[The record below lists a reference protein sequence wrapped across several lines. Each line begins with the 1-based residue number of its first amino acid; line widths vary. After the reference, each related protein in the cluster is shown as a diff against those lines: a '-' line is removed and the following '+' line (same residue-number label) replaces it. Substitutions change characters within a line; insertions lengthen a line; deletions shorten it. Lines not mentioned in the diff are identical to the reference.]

1 MQEEHA
7 AWVRNNE
14 DGLRSAFAALQTE
27 DAAHS
32 HLFGAMTFE
41 HFCVFANN
49 ERDSGEK
56 RAAASGSTALP
67 MEGMASHRTTESF
80 EEMVGEERYF
90 IGECTKREGCVMSS
104 GSGKF
109 HEYWYMVFTTESI
122 AQNGPISGCDMRSSH
137 PSRPLLDPQL
147 VFARHVSNLSSENE
161 SAVQQGPERA

>member
-7 AWVRNNE
+7 AWVRNND

-32 HLFGAMTFE
+32 HLFGTMTFE
-41 HFCVFANN
+41 HFC

-90 IGECTKREGCVMSS
+90 SVSGVGVSCHTAVVICIHNFFWFQIDSVNKCGRVREGISNDPR
-104 GSGKF
+104 
-109 HEYWYMVFTTESI
+109 FT
-122 AQNGPISGCDMRSSH
+122 
-137 PSRPLLDPQL
+137 
-147 VFARHVSNLSSENE
+147 
-161 SAVQQGPERA
+161 

>member
-1 MQEEHA
+1 MDYTCWTTAFSSACTGQGRAGRKNTPREC
-7 AWVRNNE
+7 RTTKT
-14 DGLRSAFAALQTE
+14 AFAALQTE

-41 HFCVFANN
+41 HFSVFANN

-90 IGECTKREGCVMSS
+90 IGECIV
-104 GSGKF
+104 
-109 HEYWYMVFTTESI
+109 
-122 AQNGPISGCDMRSSH
+122 
-137 PSRPLLDPQL
+137 
-147 VFARHVSNLSSENE
+147 
-161 SAVQQGPERA
+161 

>member
-56 RAAASGSTALP
+56 RAAVRGGVSTRATPRVSMLGQHIMHVDNTSHASTLSKRLRVYP
-67 MEGMASHRTTESF
+67 RT
-80 EEMVGEERYF
+80 
-90 IGECTKREGCVMSS
+90 
-104 GSGKF
+104 
-109 HEYWYMVFTTESI
+109 
-122 AQNGPISGCDMRSSH
+122 
-137 PSRPLLDPQL
+137 
-147 VFARHVSNLSSENE
+147 
-161 SAVQQGPERA
+161 